1 MSDDELTIEIT
12 QDDVVT
18 ILDITHEYLEL
29 ISKGCASASIEED
42 KRKRIQGDVSAI
54 KIFLNAV
61 PELLLELK
69 QSVQERDARIE
80 ELESALR
87 DIKRRAE
94 EA

>member
-1 MSDDELTIEIT
+1 MSNNEMTVEMSMDNI
-12 QDDVVT
+12 VT
-18 ILDITHEYLEL
+18 FLDITHKYLEL
-29 ISKGCASASIEED
+29 ISKSCASVEED
-42 KRKRIQGDVSAI
+42 KRKWIQRDVSTI
-54 KIFLNAV
+54 EIFLDAV
-61 PELLLELK
+61 PALLAQLK